1 MRRACFGILAPGA
14 LAANGGCVGDEMA
27 GAGLRSAGRAL
38 VARFPA
44 GFPPGVPALGAALA
58 GQVGGGQEAGVMRVF
73 TDQGAELRQPV
84 LERVV
89 KALLTGEPLVKA
101 LDALN
106 LSCRGRSR
114 RASMPRSHALR
125 PSSNG

>member
-1 MRRACFGILAPGA
+1 
-14 LAANGGCVGDEMA
+14 
-27 GAGLRSAGRAL
+27 
-38 VARFPA
+38 
-44 GFPPGVPALGAALA
+44 
-58 GQVGGGQEAGVMRVF
+58 MRVF
-73 TDQGAELRQPV
+73 TDQGAELRQPT

-106 LSCRGRSR
+106 LSRRGRSR